1 MWNEIIL
8 TLQDANTQW
17 VLLGS
22 ILLGV
27 ASGVLGSFAL
37 LRKQSLIGDAMAHA
51 ALPGICIA
59 FLLYGT
65 KSIGWFL
72 VGAALSGLLATY
84 FIQTIIHHSRIKEDT
99 AIGLVLSVFFGFGIV
114 LLTKIAQSE
123 NGNQS
128 GLDDFIFGQ
137 AASLV
142 GTDVKVISGVAIVL
156 LIVTFLLFKEL
167 KLFTFDRQFAKGIG
181 LPTGFLNALLM
192 TLIVSA
198 VVIGLQA
205 VGVILMSAMLITPAI
220 SARYWTDRLDRMV
233 IIAGT
238 IGALS
243 GTLGTILSSMASSLP
258 TGPVIVIAATL
269 IFIFSLVF
277 APQRGLISK
286 GLKLYKLR
294 KAVARETVL
303 QSMYDL
309 TEKATKSDG
318 EIAFSPKELSERRPM
333 TDKKLQANL
342 TLLEKESLVENTG
355 DNLWRLTST
364 GAKESY
370 EITFNNRLFETYL
383 MYEMKFAH
391 LQLAAND
398 SWNYKELPSKAL
410 AELKEYMGLH
420 DRTPQLDPELFDTG
434 GIYESGNRE
443 TEKKREVN

>member
-1 MWNEIIL
+1 MWNEILL

-17 VLLGS
+17 VLFGS
-22 ILLGV
+22 ILLGI

-72 VGAALSGLLATY
+72 IGAALSGLLATY
-84 FIQTIIHHSRIKEDT
+84 FIQSIIHHSRIKEDT

-142 GTDVKVISGVAIVL
+142 GNDVKVISSVAIVL
-156 LIVTFLLFKEL
+156 LIITYLLFKEL

-181 LPTGFLNALLM
+181 LPTGLLNALLM

-205 VGVILMSAMLITPAI
+205 VGVILMAAMLITPAI

-233 IIAGT
+233 IIAGG

-243 GTLGTILSSMASSLP
+243 GTLGTILSSMANSLP

-269 IFIFSLVF
+269 MFLFSLVF
-277 APQRGLISK
+277 APKRGLVSK
-286 GLKLYKLR
+286 GVKLYKLR
-294 KAVARETVL
+294 KEVARETVL
-303 QSMYDL
+303 QTLYDL
-309 TEKATKSDG
+309 TESTTTSGG
-318 EIAFSPKELSERRPM
+318 EIEFTPQAIAERRPM
-333 TDKKLQANL
+333 SDRKLQANL
-342 TLLEKESLVENTG
+342 LSLEKEGLVVNSG
-355 DNLWRLTST
+355 DKWKLTSN
-364 GAKESY
+364 GAVESY
-370 EITFNNRLFETYL
+370 EITLNNRLFETYL

-398 SWNYKELPSKAL
+398 SWNYKELSAETL
-410 AELKEYMGLH
+410 NELKGYMAVH
-420 DRTPQLDPELFDTG
+420 DRTPKLDPELFATF
-434 GIYESGNRE
+434 GNHDE
-443 TEKKREVN
+443 QKREVN